1 MKSSELIA
9 ACRELRKNPTK
20 AEAILWVRLR
30 NRQLL
35 GYKFRWQHP
44 VVGFILDFYC
54 PEANLAIEVDGAN
67 HKGKVAQEYDSYRD
81 QVMQDL
87 GIHVLRFW
95 NSEVENDP
103 ERVLILISEAI
114 GERPDSTAIP

>member
-1 MKSSELIA
+1 M
-9 ACRELRKNPTK
+9 
-20 AEAILWVRLR
+20 
-30 NRQLL
+30 
-35 GYKFRWQHP
+35 
-44 VVGFILDFYC
+44 
-54 PEANLAIEVDGAN
+54 AIEVDGAN